1 MDNRGPRVQVKT
13 QEATSYAQGQAVGKA
28 QSQACPELTDSAQG
42 LRESASGPT
51 CCQLPSPRPNAA
63 PKLDFCIIKAAHQHP
78 ATARWPLTIPP
89 TQPCPP
95 LRSLGF

>member
-1 MDNRGPRVQVKT
+1 MPKGRQSGRLRARPAQNSQTQPR
-13 QEATSYAQGQAVGKA
+13 AYGSPPRAPPA
-28 QSQACPELTDSAQG
+28 
-42 LRESASGPT
+42 ASSP
-51 CCQLPSPRPNAA
+51 PPRPNAA

-89 TQPCPP
+89 TRPCPP